1 MSSTRA
7 VSTSW
12 HVKTTGLIVPGLLLC
27 SAVSAATPKRSE
39 QHFKVT
45 AHPVITIHNPNGMI
59 TVKAWDRAEVLVIS
73 TPASDK
79 VDVDAEQMG
88 NRVDISTHALAE
100 NVSTDDMRAD
110 YQINVPS
117 DAELQIHNDSG
128 NVNVASVLGDMN
140 VETIGAGVDLE
151 DTAGYLTVK
160 TVGGSFQCLRCA
172 GQIEV
177 NSISGNFRLVDMR
190 SYRVSAQTSTGNILF
205 DAQFLPNGTYRLKDY
220 SGTIEVRFSPGDSF
234 DMSATSV
241 RGAVNN
247 QATLVPKPHPQHF
260 YSRFGNSLFGTFNAG
275 RAKVE
280 LSSFDGTIN
289 ILKRD

>member
-1 MSSTRA
+1 MSLTHFAS
-7 VSTSW
+7 SQW
-12 HVKTTGLIVPGLLLC
+12 KWKTAGVIVPSLLLC
-27 SAVSAATPKRSE
+27 SAVSAAGPKRQE
-39 QHFKVT
+39 QHFKVV

-59 TVKAWDRAEVLVIS
+59 TVKAWDRAEVMVIS

-88 NRVDISTHALAE
+88 NRVDISTHALAD

-128 NVNVASVLGDMN
+128 TVNVSSVLGDMN

-160 TVGGSFQCLRCA
+160 TVGGSFQCVRCA
-172 GQIEV
+172 GQI
-177 NSISGNFRLVDMR
+177 SGSFRLVDMR
-190 SYRVSAQTSTGNILF
+190 SYRVQAQTTTGNILF

-220 SGTIEVRFSPGDSF
+220 SGAIEVRFSPGDSF
-234 DMSATSV
+234 DLSATSV

-247 QATLVPKPHPQHF
+247 QANLTPKPHPQHF
-260 YSRFGNSLFGTFNAG
+260 YNRFGNSLFGTFNAG

-289 ILKRD
+289 ILKRE